1 MSAPGGAPGAGG
13 PDGPSPTRRSVL
25 EGLAVA
31 VVGGVAGFA
40 WFSAVG
46 PPSEDERDRLEDE
59 RDRLEDERDDLED
72 RREEEQ
78 ERLEDLQDDGGPDRG
93 SGRHG

>member
-59 RDRLEDERDDLED
+59 RDELED

>member
-59 RDRLEDERDDLED
+59 RDDLED